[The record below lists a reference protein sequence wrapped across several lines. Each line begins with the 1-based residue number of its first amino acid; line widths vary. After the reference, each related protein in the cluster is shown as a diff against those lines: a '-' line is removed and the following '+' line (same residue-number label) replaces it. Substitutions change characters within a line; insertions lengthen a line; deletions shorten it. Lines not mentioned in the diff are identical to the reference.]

1 MVGTSR
7 LLRRQV
13 AGFLFFLYTILLTVS
28 ILTNYA
34 VPKRTLEKE
43 LKKSF
48 EGDAK
53 AIAEQFESYFKFVND
68 MLLSFSLNR
77 EVSRI
82 LTLPQE
88 DAKSKDNIASYEIIL
103 SSLKDAAQRLG
114 GDLYLH
120 VKDTYLFANLRGEIE
135 SAKYEELTKLE
146 KVASV
151 EADIPLTVY
160 SDKDK
165 LVFEM
170 PVLNFMTFSKI
181 GEIYLVVNKASIL
194 QNILKIYKHY
204 QFVVKTKNGKVL
216 ISKGKASREQFVYS
230 QNVVGG
236 NFNLSVGGAK
246 DYIYRQISFVRWLFL
261 ILTFISMIFIIV
273 LSLFISNVVVN
284 PLKGLEQ
291 LFKKIK
297 QKDLSVEKKIS
308 QINDE
313 IDKIYDSF
321 FRILQSLKKP
331 IMYFNEIAYNP
342 NISKSKFENVIQQS
356 EDINKEINEKSIK
369 FLNSLERQRD
379 CLKVLSESMDM
390 YMHNLED
397 IKVYLLNQSN
407 RLKTLDSLC
416 SSFKLEVRKVEN
428 YTDEIE
434 EILFH
439 YNNIVSDLSNKTK
452 ELIKLADNSGRLARG
467 LKIVQISVKIELM
480 NNKIANF
487 IDISALEKLISGIE
501 QLITR
506 FYDVLK
512 NIDDINQDVIKEIWN
527 LHSDL
532 KRDEDLQEQF
542 LSILNKME
550 GNILGVYQKINDVI
564 NEIDTLKSKI
574 KEVNNEI
581 AIDIAKLN
589 NTKNN
594 VQQVL
599 TDCFSIKEN
608 IKHMMNEIA
617 KVEQLAKEIKEYV
630 SAYKL

>member
-13 AGFLFFLYTILLTVS
+13 SGFLFFLYTILLIVS

-53 AIAEQFESYFKFVND
+53 AISEQFESYFKFVND

-82 LTLPQE
+82 LTLSQE

-114 GDLYLH
+114 GALYLH
-120 VKDTYLFANLRGEIE
+120 VKDTYLFANLKGEIGN
-135 SAKYEELTKLE
+135 AKFEELAMLE
-146 KVASV
+146 KVASI

-170 PVLNFMTFSKI
+170 PVLNFMTFNKI

-194 QNILKIYKHY
+194 QNVLKTYEHY
-204 QFVVKTKNGKVL
+204 QFVVKTKDGEVL
-216 ISKGKASREQFVYS
+216 ISKGKAGREQFVYS

-246 DYIYRQISFVRWLFL
+246 DYIFRQISFVRWLFL

-297 QKDLSVEKKIS
+297 EKDLSVEKKIS

-313 IDKIYDSF
+313 IDKIYNSF

-331 IMYFNEIAYNP
+331 IMYFNEIINNP

-397 IKVYLLNQSN
+397 IKVYLLNQGN

-434 EILFH
+434 EILSH
-439 YNNIVSDLSNKTK
+439 YNSIVSDLSNKIK

-467 LKIVQISVKIELM
+467 LKMVQISVKIELM

-487 IDISALEKLISGIE
+487 IDVSALEKLISGIE

-512 NIDDINQDVIKEIWN
+512 NIDDTNQDVIREIWN

-542 LSILNKME
+542 LSVLNKME
-550 GNILGVYQKINDVI
+550 SNILGVYQKINDVT
-564 NEIDTLKSKI
+564 NEIDILKSKI
-574 KEVNNEI
+574 QEVNNEI

-608 IKHMMNEIA
+608 IEHMMNEIA
-617 KVEQLAKEIKEYV
+617 KVEQLAKEIKEYA

>member
-1 MVGTSR
+1 MVGTSN

-13 AGFLFFLYTILLTVS
+13 AGFLFFLYTLLLIVS
-28 ILTNYA
+28 ILVNYA
-34 VPKRTLEKE
+34 VPKRTLEIE

-82 LTLPQE
+82 LTLTQE
-88 DAKSKDNIASYEIIL
+88 DAKSEDNIASYEIII
-103 SSLKDAAQRLG
+103 SSLKYAAQRLG
-114 GDLYLH
+114 GELYLH
-120 VKDTYLFANLRGEIE
+120 VKDTYLFANNKGEIGN
-135 SAKYEELTKLE
+135 AKYDELAMLE
-146 KVASV
+146 KVASL
-151 EADIPLTVY
+151 EADIPLIVY

-181 GEIYLVVNKASIL
+181 GEIYLVVKKTSIL
-194 QNILKIYKHY
+194 QNILKTYEHY
-204 QFVVKTKNGKVL
+204 QFVVKNKNGEVL
-216 ISKGKASREQFVYS
+216 ISKGKVRKNQLIYS
-230 QNVVGG
+230 QNVVGN
-236 NFNLSVGGAK
+236 NFNLTVSGAK
-246 DYIYRQISFVRWLFL
+246 DYIYRQISFIRWLFL
-261 ILTFISMIFIIV
+261 ILTFISMLFIIV
-273 LSLFISNVVVN
+273 LSLLISNVVVN
-284 PLKGLEQ
+284 PLKSLEQ

-297 QKDLSVEKKIS
+297 QKDLSVERKIS

-321 FRILQSLKKP
+321 FKILQFIKRP

-342 NISKSKFENVIQQS
+342 NISKSKFESIIQQS

-369 FLNSLERQRD
+369 FLNSLERQKD

-390 YMHNLED
+390 YMHNLKD
-397 IKVYLLNQSN
+397 IKVYLMNQCN
-407 RLKTLDSLC
+407 RLKTLNSLC
-416 SSFKLEVRKVEN
+416 SSFKLEIGKVEN
-428 YTDEIE
+428 YTEKIK

-439 YNNIVSDLSNKTK
+439 YNNIVSDLSNKIK
-452 ELIKLADNSGRLARG
+452 ELIKLVNNSGRLARG
-467 LKIVQISVKIELM
+467 LKIVQISVKVELI

-487 IDISALEKLISGIE
+487 IDISALETLISGIE

-512 NIDDINQDVIKEIWN
+512 NIDDMNQDVIKEIWN
-527 LHSDL
+527 LHCDL
-532 KRDEDLQEQF
+532 KRDQGLQEQF

-550 GNILGVYQKINDVI
+550 SNILGVYQKINDVV

-574 KEVNNEI
+574 EEINNEI
-581 AIDIAKLN
+581 DIDIAKLN

-608 IKHMMNEIA
+608 IENMINEIG
-617 KVEQLAKEIKEYV
+617 KVEQLSKEIKEYV